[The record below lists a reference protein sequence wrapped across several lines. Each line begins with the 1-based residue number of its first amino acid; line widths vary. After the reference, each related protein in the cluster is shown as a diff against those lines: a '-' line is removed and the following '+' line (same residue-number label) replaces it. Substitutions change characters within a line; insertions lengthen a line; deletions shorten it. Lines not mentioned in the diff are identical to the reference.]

1 MPISNKQRQ
10 ILAFPYTHYDAL
22 IADGAIR
29 SGKTVFMTIAFVDD
43 AMRRYNNQRFAICG
57 KTVDSTIK
65 NIIVPYLGLKYV
77 KTKYKI
83 RWSKA
88 DHILAVRYGNRENI
102 FEVFGGKDES
112 SFALIQGRTLAGVLL
127 DEVALQPRSFVE
139 QALARC
145 SVDGSRY
152 WFNCNPGHPMHWFK
166 TEWIDDA
173 KNKNVYHL
181 HFKLEDNPSLSDEV
195 KERYHKLYT
204 GVFYRRYILG
214 EWCAAEGV
222 CYPEFAD
229 NPQKYKNDNPQYD
242 FVQIGVDFGGNK
254 SAHAFVATGIKRGQ
268 GICYLMS
275 RRIEAQGVTPEKL
288 YQHFDNFL
296 RECKAKYPGQYGY
309 TFADCAEQTLIA
321 GMASRF
327 PGIKNSLKNPIVDR
341 IRATNALISLGKLSY
356 TSDCKSLVDAMLTAV
371 WDDTKLDDVRLDNG
385 TSDIDTLDAAEYSWE
400 SYLYQLAQIKK
411 G

>member
-57 KTVDSTIK
+57 KTVDSAIK

-88 DHILAVRYGNRENI
+88 DHILTVKYGNRENI

-173 KNKNVYHL
+173 KNKNAYHL

-268 GICYLMS
+268 GVCYLMS

-288 YQHFDNFL
+288 YQHFDNFVK
-296 RECKAKYPGQYGY
+296 ECKSKYPGNYAY
-309 TFADCAEQTLIA
+309 TYADCAEQTLIA

-356 TSDCKSLVDAMLTAV
+356 TSDCQSLVNAMLTAV